1 MDQLTGITVTGVGV
15 VAATPDEADLSFG
28 VEAQAVNAQEAL
40 SRNGLAARRL
50 ITTLKDAGVAEADL
64 RTEQVSV
71 HPHHGQD
78 GKLTG
83 FTARNAV
90 RATIRDLEAAG
101 AVVEAA
107 VTAGATDV
115 HGPFVAV
122 SNQDELYRSAFAAAF
137 ADARAKAE
145 GLAALA
151 GVGLGHVVAIVEGGA
166 AAQPRF
172 ARAETLAAAPP
183 IEAGTQEI
191 RASLTVT
198 FAIGD
203 AA

>member
-1 MDQLTGITVTGVGV
+1 VESRVGITVTGVGV
-15 VAATPDEADLSFG
+15 VAATPDEADIAFG

-50 ITTLKDAGVAEADL
+50 ISALKEAGVADADL
-64 RTEQVSV
+64 RTEQVTV
-71 HPHHGQD
+71 HPHHGQE

-90 RATIRDLEAAG
+90 RATLRDLESAG

-122 SNQDELYRSAFAAAF
+122 SNQDELYRSAFEAAF

-145 GLAALA
+145 GLAVLA
-151 GVGLGHVVAIVEGGA
+151 GVGLGPVAAIVEGGA
-166 AAQPRF
+166 GAQPFF

-191 RASLTVT
+191 RASLTIT
-198 FAIGD
+198 FAIAG
-203 AA
+203 